1 MKPILA
7 NYTASISELKNSPVE
22 LLQQAGDEAIA
33 ILNNNVTSAYL
44 IPSHIYENMI
54 EIIDEYQLK
63 EQVKERLED
72 NEVSIKVDLDEL

>member
-33 ILNNNVTSAYL
+33 ILNDNVTSAYL

-63 EQVKERLED
+63 EQVKGRLED